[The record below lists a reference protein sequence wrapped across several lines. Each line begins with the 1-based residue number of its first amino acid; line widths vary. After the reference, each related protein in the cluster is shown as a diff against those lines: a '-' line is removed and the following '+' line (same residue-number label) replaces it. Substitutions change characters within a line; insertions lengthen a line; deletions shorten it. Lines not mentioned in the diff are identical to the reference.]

1 MRAHMWAMLALAG
14 WFMMIA
20 PAPESLGK
28 FDPTAPMMKWSS
40 HSPMFRN
47 KSQCE
52 SFRARAA
59 RALVEDNANA
69 DQFIRDD
76 SMVLVV
82 PLWASRCVNIGAP
95 TTDSSDE
102 RGKAPAGIGSPSQ
115 LGWERPARSCPGR
128 SDE

>member
-1 MRAHMWAMLALAG
+1 MRAHQWAMLALAG

-47 KSQCE
+47 KAQCE

-59 RALVEDNANA
+59 RSLVEDNANA

-95 TTDSSDE
+95 TADS
-102 RGKAPAGIGSPSQ
+102 GN
-115 LGWERPARSCPGR
+115 
-128 SDE
+128 

>member
-1 MRAHMWAMLALAG
+1 MLALAG

-28 FDPTAPMMKWSS
+28 FDPTAPMTKWSS

-52 SFRARAA
+52 SVRARAA
-59 RALVEDNANA
+59 RSLVEDNANA

-82 PLWASRCVNIGAP
+82 PLWASRCVSIAP
-95 TTDSSDE
+95 TADSSD
-102 RGKAPAGIGSPSQ
+102 
-115 LGWERPARSCPGR
+115 
-128 SDE
+128 